1 MTQQNLLQLAKQGNP
16 KAIAAM
22 LNQSLKSK
30 SITAKASLKDGY
42 LQILLESAQTPNQQD
57 IVSFI
62 RKGLTNLAAES
73 ITRVKVYGRQIG
85 EESPAWSQ
93 AFEMVS
99 ELETPSNTEQLDVQD
114 LPPPETVYET
124 PEPVSLEVETPLSTR
139 KTDRQNLRRN
149 PATSH
154 NPSPHQPMGP
164 LSVGNVVSTG
174 LVLYR
179 SHLKSY
185 FAIALIATLWMLL
198 PFLLIIPIVALF
210 FNQVLQVSTST
221 LGLIIPIW
229 LALFIYCFAN
239 YLTNS
244 ALISRLGFGELV
256 SKPESVKAARS
267 HVNPRPWSFLLLT
280 FLVGILMLLFYFLLA
295 ITIGIVNFALVFAL
309 STLVPGVGVVVGIV
323 FSVLAILFGLSW
335 LYSRLLVAE
344 VVLAAEDGKK
354 TTESIS
360 RSWKLTQNS
369 VWRIQGVVLLAFI
382 VTLPIVF
389 LSAYL
394 PQILLFYVEQGS
406 MAYGILYSISLILSF
421 AAGALLMPFWQTLKA
436 VVYYDLRSRREGL
449 GLQLRDS
456 RSL

>member
-57 IVSFI
+57 MVSFI

-93 AFEMVS
+93 AFEIVS

-149 PATSH
+149 PVTSH

-185 FAIALIATLWMLL
+185 FGIALIATLWMLL

-267 HVNPRPWSFLLLT
+267 HVNPRPWSFLLLS

-295 ITIGIVNFALVFAL
+295 IPIGIVNFALVFAL

-369 VWRIQGVVLLAFI
+369 VWRIQGVVLLAFV

>member
-57 IVSFI
+57 MVSFI

-73 ITRVKVYGRQIG
+73 ITRVKVYGRQLG

-124 PEPVSLEVETPLSTR
+124 PEPVSSEVETPLSTR

-149 PATSH
+149 PVTSH

-185 FAIALIATLWMLL
+185 FLIALFATLWMLL

-295 ITIGIVNFALVFAL
+295 IPIGIVNFALVFAL

-369 VWRIQGVVLLAFI
+369 VWRIQGVILLAFV